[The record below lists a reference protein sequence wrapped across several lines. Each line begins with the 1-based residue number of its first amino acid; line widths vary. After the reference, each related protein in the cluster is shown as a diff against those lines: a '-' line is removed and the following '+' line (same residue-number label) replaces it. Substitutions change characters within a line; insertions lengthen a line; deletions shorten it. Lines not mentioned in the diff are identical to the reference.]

1 MSVTLTSRAATE
13 PSGSDAVATE
23 TPAPPAALAAT
34 RATTFLRAQAQWLER
49 GLLNGQD
56 RIAVGIVLGAHDRSH
71 DRWVSTIRLVAA
83 ALGDEAANA
92 IASVY
97 SYMGR
102 VAGSLDGGAMEMIDS
117 NLAMQV
123 RQFLAEKLGEVTE
136 AAVETLWAAAV
147 AES

>member
-13 PSGSDAVATE
+13 PSGPGAAASEV
-23 TPAPPAALAAT
+23 PAAPAALAAT

-56 RIAVGIVLGAHDRSH
+56 RIAVDIVLGAHDRSH
-71 DRWVSTIRLVAA
+71 DRWVATIRMVSA
-83 ALGDEAANA
+83 ALGDDAANA
-92 IASVY
+92 IATVY

-102 VAGSLDGGAMEMIDS
+102 IAGSLDVGAMEMINS
-117 NLAMQV
+117 NLAVQV
-123 RQFLAEKLGEVTE
+123 RQFLADKLGEVTE

-147 AES
+147 TES